1 MKLNKIKFIALGL
14 IILVAVA
21 GCAPTD
27 TGMNTRNRLSTQT
40 RIRNNGFDNGWNTGW
55 NTNNRLNTNLSGTNI
70 GDNFDNRNMDNLN
83 GLNNTNL
90 NNGMTRRNNNFTT
103 SLGNLSTTANNLAR
117 RIAALPEVED
127 ASVVLTND
135 TAIVGCNL
143 RGNTQGTMTTAL
155 RQKIENIVRSSNR
168 NIDRVSITSD
178 PDLFTRIRNMSTDI
192 RNGGVMNTIEN
203 DIEDLIR
210 RITPNTNINR

>member
-90 NNGMTRRNNNFTT
+90 NNGMTRPNNNFTT

-155 RQKIENIVRSSNR
+155 RQKLR
-168 NIDRVSITSD
+168 T
-178 PDLFTRIRNMSTDI
+178 L
-192 RNGGVMNTIEN
+192 
-203 DIEDLIR
+203 
-210 RITPNTNINR
+210 